1 LDCELFPRNYSSVGF
16 LFLPLDDWRTSKNL
30 STETA
35 HYVYGPEFDNFSGGE
50 NSMRSL
56 IEFVPG
62 KTGWVLMGG

>member
-1 LDCELFPRNYSSVGF
+1 M
-16 LFLPLDDWRTSKNL
+16 DDWHTSKNL